1 MKNACK
7 PGSKNCSRIIGAI
20 FLIVGSGLTLL
31 THSDAGILGFFIAGA
46 ILCMKPRSGCNPCGG
61 CGDCG
66 CCCPCTP
73 GLEVGVIETHCDAMP
88 MPKVAKAVKS
98 PKTPAKPRKP
108 KKQPV

>member
-1 MKNACK
+1 MKNSCN

-31 THSDAGILGFFIAGA
+31 THSEAGILGFFIAGA

-66 CCCPCTP
+66 CCCPCPT
-73 GLEVGVIETHCDAMP
+73 GKDGAVLEAHCDS
-88 MPKVAKAVKS
+88 MPKVVVKAPKS
-98 PKTPAKPRKP
+98 PKAPAKPRKA
-108 KKQPV
+108 KKPA

>member
-46 ILCMKPRSGCNPCGG
+46 ILCMKPRSGCNPC
-61 CGDCG
+61 
-66 CCCPCTP
+66 TP